1 MMPASDPIQDVMQ
14 VCRNGH
20 VITDLLRSCPERGL
34 SHCDRCGATTLD
46 RCLTCGGEIAGAL
59 VVPGLQ
65 PVGVPRPPLYCAA
78 CGGAFPWTERRRP
91 DPREPLGVLEAML
104 RNLPRT
110 VRQLRV
116 RHGDRPPFRVADEHD
131 LEDLL
136 RALLPL
142 HFHDVRPQCRTP
154 RYSAGTRTD
163 FLLAPE
169 RIAVAAKFARADL
182 REPQLIEQLREDAD
196 HYRAHGSCRTLV
208 AYVHD
213 PEGVLRDPQAL
224 SAACTQSEG
233 DLRVRC
239 LVGAGG

>member
-1 MMPASDPIQDVMQ
+1 MGADGPVQDVMQ

-20 VITDLLRSCPERGL
+20 VITDLLRTCPERGL
-34 SHCDRCGATTLD
+34 MHCDRCGAPTLD

-59 VVPGLQ
+59 AVPGLQ
-65 PVGVPRPPLYCAA
+65 PVGVRRPPLYCAA
-78 CGGAFPWTERRRP
+78 CGGAFPWTERRHP

-116 RHGDRPPFRVADEHD
+116 RHGDRPPFHVADEHD

-142 HFHDVRPQCRTP
+142 HFDDVRPQCRTP
-154 RYSAGTRTD
+154 RYAAGTRTD
-163 FLLAPE
+163 FFLAPE
-169 RIAVAAKFARADL
+169 HIVVAAKFVRADL
-182 REPQLIEQLREDAD
+182 REPQLAEQLCEDAA
-196 HYRAHGSCRTLV
+196 HYRSQTGCGTLV

-213 PEGVLRDPQAL
+213 PEGLLREPQVL
-224 SAACTQSEG
+224 AACGQSEG

-239 LVGAGG
+239 VVGAGG